1 MADNL
6 FDDDDTP
13 SASKP
18 AADSKRNKL
27 AELAARKRKEQ
38 EEAEA
43 EAAAEQ
49 ARKRAKKQAVAIDF
63 GDSDEEEEGALP
75 AEGEPL
81 EQQQQRGAEDEGEG
95 DLRVMQADLD
105 FIDDTG
111 LAPEE
116 RGDFLEEDLEQ
127 LAQLQQVQEAQEE
140 GEDELDRVF
149 NKAKRKQDGL
159 SHPAEDKR
167 RVESFLA
174 SMEVAVEMDF
184 RDYDLGLPAMNKL
197 RILPQ
202 LEDMV
207 ATKRLHNEL
216 LDGGLLGILKAF
228 LEPMEDGTL
237 PNIKVRETVLRLL
250 HQLPVD
256 CSKEDRK
263 DQLKRSQLGR
273 SVMFL
278 YKLPDETDAN
288 RRLAKNLIERWS
300 RPILAH
306 GRREMDA
313 REEERIL
320 EARRQR
326 QAQLAAEASSQGQ
339 EVDDEGQ
346 AVVPKRGEKGF
357 RWHAAVPQAASLDYV
372 KQPEVQALMPDKKG
386 RGSGKGG
393 EHRLKKKL
401 DNMGKASGK
410 MSRAAQVSVEGR
422 NVMVRQ

>member
-149 NKAKRKQDGL
+149 NKAKRKQ
-159 SHPAEDKR
+159 
-167 RVESFLA
+167 
-174 SMEVAVEMDF
+174 
-184 RDYDLGLPAMNKL
+184 
-197 RILPQ
+197 

-237 PNIKVRETVLRLL
+237 PNIKARQRGEERGPRAEARRRRGPCVRETVLRLL

-288 RRLAKNLIERWS
+288 RRLAKNLIER
-300 RPILAH
+300 
-306 GRREMDA
+306 REMDA

-326 QAQLAAEASSQGQ
+326 QASLTLPCFSAFAAERARACCRLP
-339 EVDDEGQ
+339 VTR